1 MYTAI
6 YGQNYRLKRLL
17 AENAE
22 IGQIT
27 TDSGP
32 YLDFSVNNTYTYKI
46 TQVKGSYDDDKEEGF
61 T

>member
-22 IGQIT
+22 IEQQT
-27 TDSGP
+27 TDPGP
-32 YLDFSVNNTYTYKI
+32 YLGFSVNITYTNNI
-46 TQVKGSYDDDKEEGF
+46 AQLEGTYDDEDEKEF